1 MRLYRSLSAMNF
13 RPLQT
18 CAVCLPLYFA
28 GFSEICHA
36 TPEGIAAADWSAI
49 LEAGPRSPI
58 SQQAYLKAS
67 NSGKNDYFDAVA
79 ISGDTVIVGA
89 PFEDSK
95 STGVDGKQNDDSL
108 SNSGAAYIYTRSG
121 GKWAQQ
127 AYLKAS
133 DPGKKAQFGL
143 SVAVSGDTAVVGAF
157 GAGSQ
162 AGAAYVFTRVGTKWT
177 EQQIL
182 KASNTA
188 AGSLFGYSVAVSGET
203 VVVGAFGDPS
213 NATGVGG
220 SQTDKTVAQ
229 AGAAYVFTRSGT
241 AWTQQAYLKA
251 SNTDRGDLFGI
262 SVAVLGDT
270 VVVGAAGEDSVGS
283 GKQANNGAS
292 QAGAAYVFLRTGT
305 AWKQQ
310 AYLKASNAGS
320 GDMFGR
326 AVAISPD
333 TIVIGANQESSSSN
347 AVDGNQADNSAAQ
360 AGAAYVFA
368 RRNKAWKQQ
377 AYLKASNSR
386 AGDQFGFSVAAA
398 GDLVVVGAYGESSRA
413 NGVGGD
419 SADKSA
425 AMAGAAYV
433 FLRSGSTWKRQV
445 YLKASKSG
453 AGDQF
458 GYGVAVAG
466 DTAIIS
472 ASGEASNAT
481 GVNGAQG
488 NNSLT
493 NAGAAYVFGGLGSV
507 SPEIEIETPSGKL
520 LADGNLGIAFD
531 AVATGTTQSESK
543 VLTIRNTGT
552 VALTRLAVTLD
563 GADAS
568 SFSVSTTG
576 MTASVAPGDST
587 SFSVSFQ
594 GTGTATATQI
604 AAIHVASN
612 DLDENS
618 FDIALSAQTFSTVA
632 DKDADGLNDWAE
644 YQYAKLGFDWQV
656 AQSDLVT
663 KLKAG
668 ANAAGLYSQS
678 ELRTLNVATPFLV
691 KNATTGEFKLT
702 LGLQQSTGLSTF
714 TAFPMT
720 LPKTTINPDGKLE
733 FLFTS
738 PDKAAFYR
746 VQAQ

>member
-1 MRLYRSLSAMNF
+1 MNL
-13 RPLQT
+13 RPFQT
-18 CAVCLPLYFA
+18 CAVCLPLFFA
-28 GFSEICHA
+28 GLSELGA
-36 TPEGIAAADWSAI
+36 APPEGLEAADWSGI
-49 LEAGPRSPI
+49 QEAGPPPPI

-67 NSGKNDYFDAVA
+67 NTGKNDFFDAVA

-95 STGVDGKQNDDSL
+95 ATGVDGKQNDDSL
-108 SNSGAAYIYTRSG
+108 FNSGAAYIFTRSG
-121 GKWAQQ
+121 GKWTQQ

-133 DPGKKAQFGL
+133 DASKKAQFGL

-177 EQQIL
+177 EQTIL
-182 KASNTA
+182 KASNPA

-220 SQTDKTVAQ
+220 SQTDKSMVQ

-241 AWTQQAYLKA
+241 AWAQQAYLKA

-262 SVAVLGDT
+262 SVAILGDT
-270 VVVGAAGEDSVGS
+270 VVVGAAGEDSGGG
-283 GKQANNGAS
+283 GKQADNEAD
-292 QAGAAYVFLRTGT
+292 QAGAAYVFSRTGT

-333 TIVIGANQESSSSN
+333 TVVIGANQESSNSN
-347 AVDGNQADNSAAQ
+347 AINGNQADNSAAQ

-368 RRNKAWKQQ
+368 RRNKSWRQQ
-377 AYLKASNSR
+377 AYLKAGNSR

-398 GDLVVVGAYGESSRA
+398 GDIVVVGAYGESSRA

-419 SADKSA
+419 SSDKSA

-433 FLRSGSTWKRQV
+433 FLRSGATWKRQT
-445 YLKASKSG
+445 YLKASKSE
-453 AGDQF
+453 AGDLF
-458 GYGVAVAG
+458 GYAVAAAG

-472 ASGEASNAT
+472 AAGEDSNAT
-481 GVNGAQG
+481 GVNGPQG
-488 NNSLT
+488 DNSFT

-531 AVATGTTQSESK
+531 AVATGNNKPEQK

-552 VALTRLAVTLD
+552 VALTRIAVTLD
-563 GADAS
+563 GVDAS
-568 SFSVSTTG
+568 SFSVNTTG
-576 MTASVAPGDST
+576 MATSVAAGDST
-587 SFSVSFQ
+587 TFSVTFL
-594 GTGTATATQI
+594 GTSTATATQI

-612 DLDENS
+612 DSDENP

-632 DKDADGLNDWAE
+632 DKDGDGLNDWAE

-656 AQSDLVT
+656 AQPDLVA

-668 ANAAGLYSQS
+668 SNAAGLYSQS
-678 ELRTLNVATPFLV
+678 EIQTLNVATPLLV
-691 KNATTGEFKLT
+691 KDATTGEFKLT
-702 LGLQQSTGLSTF
+702 LGLQRSTGLSTF

-720 LPKTTINPDGKLE
+720 LPKTKITTDGKLE

-738 PDKAAFYR
+738 PDKAAFFR

>member
-1 MRLYRSLSAMNF
+1 MKVRLF
-13 RPLQT
+13 QT
-18 CAVCLPLYFA
+18 CAVCLPLFF
-28 GFSEICHA
+28 GGLSELVAA
-36 TPEGIAAADWSAI
+36 TPEGLEAADWSAI
-49 LEAGPRSPI
+49 QEAGPQPPI

-67 NSGKNDYFDAVA
+67 NTGKNDFFDAVA

-95 STGVDGKQNDDSL
+95 TTGVDGKQNDDSL
-108 SNSGAAYIYTRSG
+108 FNSGAAYIFTRSG
-121 GKWAQQ
+121 GKWTQQ

-133 DPGKKAQFGL
+133 DASKKAQFGL

-177 EQQIL
+177 QQAIL

-220 SQTDKTVAQ
+220 SQTDKTMVQ
-229 AGAAYVFTRSGT
+229 AGAAYVFTRTGT
-241 AWTQQAYLKA
+241 TWVQQAYLKA

-270 VVVGAAGEDSVGS
+270 VIVGAAGEDSGGG
-283 GKQANNGAS
+283 GKQADNKAD
-292 QAGAAYVFLRTGT
+292 QAGAAYVFSRTGT

-326 AVAISPD
+326 SVAMSPD
-333 TIVIGANQESSSSN
+333 TVVIGANQESSNSN
-347 AVDGNQADNSAAQ
+347 AINGNQADNSAAQ

-368 RRNKAWKQQ
+368 RTNKTWKQQ
-377 AYLKASNSR
+377 AYLKAGNSR
-386 AGDQFGFSVAAA
+386 AGDQFGVSVAAA
-398 GDLVVVGAYGESSRA
+398 GNIVVVGAYGESSNA

-433 FLRSGSTWKRQV
+433 FLRSGTTWKRQT
-445 YLKASKSG
+445 YLKASKSE
-453 AGDQF
+453 AGDLF
-458 GYGVAVAG
+458 GYAVAAAG
-466 DTAIIS
+466 DSVIVS
-472 ASGEASNAT
+472 ASGEDSNAT
-481 GVNGAQG
+481 GVNGPQSD
-488 NNSLT
+488 NSFT

-507 SPEIEIETPSGKL
+507 SPEIEVETPSGKL
-520 LADGNLGIAFD
+520 LADGNLGIAFT
-531 AVATGTTQSESK
+531 AVATGANQPEQK

-568 SFSVSTTG
+568 SFSLNTTG
-576 MTASVAPGDST
+576 MATSVAAGDT
-587 SFSVSFQ
+587 TTFSVTFL
-594 GTGTATATQI
+594 GTGTTTATRI

-612 DLDENS
+612 DSDENP

-644 YQYAKLGFDWQV
+644 DQYAKLGFDWQV
-656 AQSDLVT
+656 AQPDLVA

-668 ANAAGLYSQS
+668 SNAAGLYSQS
-678 ELRTLNVATPFLV
+678 EIRTLNVATPLLV
-691 KNATTGEFKLT
+691 KDATTGEFKLT
-702 LGLQQSTGLSTF
+702 LGLQQATGLSTF

-720 LPKTTINPDGKLE
+720 LPKTKITTDGKLE

-738 PDKAAFYR
+738 PDPAAFYR

>member
-1 MRLYRSLSAMNF
+1 MNF
-13 RPLQT
+13 RPFQT
-18 CAVCLPLYFA
+18 CAVCLPLFFA
-28 GFSEICHA
+28 SFSEICHA
-36 TPEGIAAADWSAI
+36 SPEGIEAVDFNAI
-49 LEAGPRSPI
+49 LEAGARPLI

-67 NSGKNDYFDAVA
+67 NTGKNDYFDAVA

-95 STGVDGKQNDDSL
+95 STGVDGKQNDDRL
-108 SNSGAAYIYTRSG
+108 LNSGAAYIYTRSG
-121 GKWAQQ
+121 GKWTQQ

-177 EQQIL
+177 EQAIL

-220 SQTDKTVAQ
+220 SQTDKSMVQ
-229 AGAAYVFTRSGT
+229 AGAAYVFTRTGT

-270 VVVGAAGEDSVGS
+270 VVVGAAGEDSVGG

-326 AVAISPD
+326 AVAISPN
-333 TIVIGANQESSSSN
+333 TVVIGANQESSSSN

-368 RRNKAWKQQ
+368 RRNKVWRQQ
-377 AYLKASNSR
+377 AYLKAADSR
-386 AGDQFGFSVAAA
+386 AGDQFGFSVATA
-398 GDLVVVGAYGESSRA
+398 GDIVVVGAYGESSRA

-433 FLRSGSTWKRQV
+433 FLRSGSTWKRQA
-445 YLKASKSG
+445 YLKASKSE

-481 GVNGAQG
+481 GVNGGQG
-488 NNSLT
+488 DNSLA

-507 SPEIEIETPSGKL
+507 SPEIEIETPSGKS

-531 AVATGTTQSESK
+531 AMATGTAESEKK

-552 VALTRLAVTLD
+552 VALNRIAVTLD
-563 GADAS
+563 GADVS
-568 SFSVSTTG
+568 SFSVDTTG
-576 MTASVAPGDST
+576 MATTVAPGEST
-587 SFSVSFQ
+587 AFSVTFL
-594 GTGTATATQI
+594 GTGTATATRI

-612 DLDENS
+612 DLDEAP

-632 DKDADGLNDWAE
+632 DKDTDGLNDWAE
-644 YQYAKLGFDWQV
+644 FQYAKLGFDWQV
-656 AQSDLVT
+656 AQTDLVA
-663 KLKAG
+663 KLKTG
-668 ANAAGLYSQS
+668 ANAAGLFTQS
-678 ELRTLNVATPFLV
+678 EIQVLEVGTPFLV
-691 KNATTGEFKLT
+691 KDATTGEFKLT
-702 LGLQQSTGLSTF
+702 LGLQRSTGLSNF
-714 TAFPMT
+714 NAFPM
-720 LPKTTINPDGKLE
+720 PPADAKINTDGKLE

>member
-1 MRLYRSLSAMNF
+1 MNLRSF
-13 RPLQT
+13 RT
-18 CAVCLPLYFA
+18 YAVCLPLFFA
-28 GFSEICHA
+28 GVSELGAA
-36 TPEGIAAADWSAI
+36 TPEGMEAADWSAI
-49 LEAGPRSPI
+49 QEAGSQPPI

-95 STGVDGKQNDDSL
+95 ATSVDGKQNDDSL
-108 SNSGAAYIYTRSG
+108 FNSGAAYIYTRSG
-121 GKWAQQ
+121 GKWTQQ

-133 DPGKKAQFGL
+133 DASKKAQFGL

-162 AGAAYVFTRVGTKWT
+162 AGAAYVFKRVGTKWT
-177 EQQIL
+177 QQQIL

-188 AGSLFGYSVAVSGET
+188 AGSLFGYSVAISGET

-220 SQTDKTVAQ
+220 SQTDKTMVQ

-270 VVVGAAGEDSVGS
+270 VVVGAAGEDSRGV
-283 GKQANNGAS
+283 GKQANNDAS

-310 AYLKASNAGS
+310 AYLKASNAES

-333 TIVIGANQESSSSN
+333 TVVVGANQESSNSN
-347 AVDGNQADNSAAQ
+347 AVNGNQANNSAAQ

-368 RRNKAWKQQ
+368 RRNKTWRQQ

-386 AGDQFGFSVAAA
+386 AGDQFGFAVAAA
-398 GDLVVVGAYGESSRA
+398 GNLVVVGAYGESSNA

-433 FLRSGSTWKRQV
+433 YLRSGTTWKRQT

-458 GYGVAVAG
+458 GYAVAAAG

-472 ASGEASNAT
+472 AAGEASNAT
-481 GVNGAQG
+481 GVNGPQG
-488 NNSLT
+488 DNSLN
-493 NAGAAYVFGGLGSV
+493 NAGAAYVFGGLGAV
-507 SPEIEIETPSGKL
+507 SPEIEIETPTGKL
-520 LADGNLGIAFD
+520 LADGNLGVAFN
-531 AVATGTTQSESK
+531 AIATGSGKSDKK

-552 VALTRLAVTLD
+552 VVLSRIAVTLD

-568 SFSVSTTG
+568 SFTLNTTG
-576 MTASVAPGDST
+576 MATSVAAGDST
-587 SFSVSFQ
+587 TFSVTFL
-594 GTGTATATQI
+594 GTGTVTATRI
-604 AAIHVASN
+604 AAIHVASS
-612 DLDENS
+612 DLDES
-618 FDIALSAQTFSTVA
+618 PFDIALSGQIFSTVA
-632 DKDADGLNDWAE
+632 DKDGDGLNDWAE

-656 AQSDLVT
+656 VQTDLVA

-668 ANAAGLYSQS
+668 ANSAGLYTQS
-678 ELRTLNVATPFLV
+678 EIPTLEVGTPFLV
-691 KNATTGEFKLT
+691 KDATTGEFKLT
-702 LGLQQSTGLSTF
+702 LGLQQSTGLKTF

-720 LPKTTINPDGKLE
+720 LPKTTITTDGKLE
-733 FLFTS
+733 FRFTS
-738 PDKAAFYR
+738 SANAAFYR